1 MSHAHDT
8 EEVQNTYT
16 RGIAE
21 FVADA
26 EVRLSIPDQ
35 VRERIK
41 LLILDSFGCAIF
53 GAELPWSKILLET
66 LSAAEDSSTTTP
78 RMGHR
83 QAPVLAARRAGQRH
97 AGAGL

>member
-1 MSHAHDT
+1 MGHAPATD
-8 EEVQNTYT
+8 EIQNTYT

-21 FVADA
+21 FIATLKYEA
-26 EVRLSIPDQ
+26 IPEQ

-66 LSAAEDSSTTTP
+66 LTE
-78 RMGHR
+78 
-83 QAPVLAARRAGQRH
+83 
-97 AGAGL
+97 